1 MTVPDQFVIDENTVV
16 LVEFSSETGGFR
28 EVSNSPEDIAQKS
41 AEALGKAMDTIHHM
55 ARRVVAM
62 IDQISDPPSQVEVN
76 FGIKFSSEAG
86 AVIAKAG
93 MECGINVKLI
103 WERGQK

>member
-1 MTVPDQFVIDENTVV
+1 MTTSDQFAVDEHTVV
-16 LVEFSSETGGFR
+16 IVEFPERGGFR
-28 EVSNSPEDIAQKS
+28 EVSSSPEDIAQKS

-55 ARRVVAM
+55 ARRVTAM
-62 IDQISDPPSQVEVN
+62 IDQISDPPSQVELD

-93 MECGINVKLI
+93 IECSINVKLV
-103 WERGQK
+103 WERDRK